1 MKQKTHQGLSK
12 RIKITKNKKMIKGS
26 VVNSHLK
33 IGNSTSKTHRK
44 ARKSEVS
51 KGFVKKF
58 RKLLSI

>member
-1 MKQKTHQGLSK
+1 MKQKTHKGLSK
-12 RIKITKNKKMIKGS
+12 RLKITKNKKMLKGK

-33 IGNSTSKTHRK
+33 VKNTANVKVRKKQKT
-44 ARKSEVS
+44 EVS